1 MPGDGG
7 LLPLQKVQGDGGE
20 GQGQLWES
28 FGRDY
33 VGSSGLTL
41 VIPPSGEEGVRSHQ
55 EARHPFPAPSSPPP
69 HPQAGG
75 IALPQGW
82 PRASGNVQRYDQQR
96 RQWRPRS
103 APGRPTGS
111 GFPAEE
117 TEATVFSSSGRVWS
131 SRACSSHSAGP
142 PCRSVNSGQR
152 ACRAS
157 HRNLSHSLWGPDCL
171 GPAASW
177 RTWHRPQRDHTPTLL
192 GLPGLVTNPAG

>member
-1 MPGDGG
+1 MHEGGPEGRVSLAPQSITSGKVGAQAGPCGLSCKGVPGDGG

-33 VGSSGLTL
+33 VGSSGLTP

-55 EARHPFPAPSSPPP
+55 EARHPFPARSSPPP

-131 SRACSSHSAGP
+131 SRACGSHSAP
-142 PCRSVNSGQR
+142 
-152 ACRAS
+152 
-157 HRNLSHSLWGPDCL
+157 
-171 GPAASW
+171 
-177 RTWHRPQRDHTPTLL
+177 
-192 GLPGLVTNPAG
+192 PAGV